1 MTKTTTTSTPTDDEF
16 NSDDIFAKV
25 PNIGDLCEGSATQ
38 IPTKEAGSEESS
50 EQAEKEDYSE
60 WGGEEYLLSIYDEI
74 VFDNSYRENFTL
86 RKLSFCFKTRS
97 SEDMININVYLDRLS
112 PKSMNT
118 YQTYSNYFTLA
129 ASLRSFQNQDFSDK
143 SIQQVY
149 EYLRTLDSA
158 IIDILLNQ
166 LSKFDIK
173 VAKALEVGQK
183 NF

>member
-1 MTKTTTTSTPTDDEF
+1 
-16 NSDDIFAKV
+16 
-25 PNIGDLCEGSATQ
+25 
-38 IPTKEAGSEESS
+38 
-50 EQAEKEDYSE
+50 
-60 WGGEEYLLSIYDEI
+60 
-74 VFDNSYRENFTL
+74 
-86 RKLSFCFKTRS
+86 
-97 SEDMININVYLDRLS
+97 MININVYLDRLS